1 MNEIEHISTDQDQLS
16 ETHIQLKVAPGQTEN
31 IRLDKYIT
39 MFIENATRT
48 KVQEAIKDGYV
59 AVNGKKEKVS
69 YKIQAEDVIDI
80 TLPKP
85 PPPEAVAEQL
95 PLNIVYEDDD
105 LIIVNKE
112 AGMVVHPAFGN
123 WTGTLVNGLLYYIND
138 LPEVDEDNIRPGIV
152 HRLDKDTSGLLVVA
166 KNEQAHSSLS
176 GLFAK
181 HDIERSYWA
190 IVWGTPEPEGTI
202 QGNIGR
208 SPRDRKLM
216 TVLDEPNGK
225 HAVTHYKV
233 LEYFDHLSLVE
244 VRLETGRTH
253 QIRVH
258 FSHIGHPVFGD
269 MTYGG
274 NSVRYG
280 SNTGQRKKIFDNLFK
295 RLGRQCLHA
304 KTLGFVHPSTKEF
317 VRFDSELPGD
327 FRDVLNKLRVYCKP

>member
-1 MNEIEHISTDQDQLS
+1 MAEIQNITGDTEPLK
-16 ETHIQLKVAPGQTEN
+16 ETKIHLEVAPGQIEN
-31 IRLDKYIT
+31 VRLDKYIV
-39 MFIENATRT
+39 MFVENATRN
-48 KVQEAIKDGYV
+48 KVQEAIKDGFV
-59 AVNGKKEKVS
+59 LVNNTVQKSS
-69 YKIQAEDVIDI
+69 YKVQAGDLINI

-85 PPPEAVAEQL
+85 PPPEAVPEDI
-95 PLNIVYEDDD
+95 PLQIVFEDDD
-105 LIIVNKE
+105 FIIVNKE

-123 WTGTLVNGLLYYIND
+123 WNGTLVNGLLHYIND

-166 KNEQAHSSLS
+166 KNETTHAKLS
-176 GLFAK
+176 ALFAK

-190 IVWGTPEPEGTI
+190 VVWGNPEPEGTI
-202 QGNIGR
+202 EGNIGR

-233 LEYFDHLSLVE
+233 IEYFDHLSLVE

-258 FSHIGHPVFGD
+258 FSNIGHPVFGD

-274 NSVRYG
+274 NHVRFG
-280 SNTGQRKKIFDNLFK
+280 PNTGQRKVMFENLFK

-304 KTLGFVHPSTKEF
+304 KTLGFVHPGTGKT
-317 VRFDSELPGD
+317 VQFDSEPPGD
-327 FRDVLNKLRVYCKP
+327 FRDVLNKLRANCKP